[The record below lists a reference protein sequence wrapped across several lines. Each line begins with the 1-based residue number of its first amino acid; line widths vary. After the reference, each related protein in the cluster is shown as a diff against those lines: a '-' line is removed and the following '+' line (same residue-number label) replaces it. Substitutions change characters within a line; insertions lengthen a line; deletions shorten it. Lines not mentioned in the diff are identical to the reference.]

1 MAKKAI
7 KKKVETRK
15 DEIRI
20 TTADPKRMLNKYICK
35 KVLKTWKETFF
46 DHDTGKPCEIERN
59 EVLFEKGTLI
69 TRDVLQKIQF
79 SQAAG
84 ECKEIEVSNQN
95 REAYELE
102 NTALYPYSV
111 NVRIGKDN
119 LRFILYACG
128 IENVLEIMRDYL
140 ELNRSGGFVFT
151 AIKEM
156 DSCIILTD
164 EMSKENID
172 VAYIQDKIDMETYI
186 NAKTE
191 SKEDEEPIREDQKK
205 FFQMDMKITYDDG
218 VELHQSFIVNTI
230 DTNRALVVISR
241 YLQECEEKRKE
252 RAEKEGGEYQ
262 VRMATLCIE
271 KAVPMPAK
279 GFVPK
284 EFSLVYNEK

>member
-1 MAKKAI
+1 MQ
-7 KKKVETRK
+7 RK
-15 DEIRI
+15 QLYDICGEKLKSSGNEDWEFDMLCIFQDMLHDKFPLFRPAEEVSAEDEGKIREL
-20 TTADPKRMLNKYICK
+20 TERRC
-35 KVLKTWKETFF
+35 
-46 DHDTGKPCEIERN
+46 TGYPLQYLLGEWEFYGYPFKLSE
-59 EVLFEKGTLI
+59 
-69 TRDVLQKIQF
+69 DVLIPRPDT
-79 SQAAG
+79 
-84 ECKEIEVSNQN
+84 ET
-95 REAYELE
+95 L
-102 NTALYPYSV
+102 
-111 NVRIGKDN
+111 
-119 LRFILYACG
+119 

-262 VRMATLCIE
+262 VRTATLCIE